1 MMPTPRGDSYLMPAG
16 KVAALYRHH
25 SGAHALT
32 LATVPGDL
40 DAVASRTGNTVYVH
54 AVNTRLDRAV
64 RCTPTIA
71 GEAPRAIRAI
81 RMSRSEEHTSEIQ
94 SLMRISYA
102 VFCLKKT
109 NKKNNE

>member
-81 RMSRSEEHTSEIQ
+81 RMSASDPFAEIQSRSEEHTSELQ
-94 SLMRISYA
+94 SLMRKSYA
-102 VFCLKKT
+102 V
-109 NKKNNE
+109 